1 MPSGEPTRV
10 YLLAPG
16 SGESGKA
23 LEASRAH
30 SVHLAVGKAYDV
42 AGRRYPPAWA
52 TMRGVALDEAKAA
65 ANGIE
70 SIQPGFGSASAQNLA
85 TWASKL
91 YDPQAR
97 KLVGIDLSEISKRG
111 AASSS
116 GENNHGDGDGDD
128 GEGVLERDAAEF
140 MVAVDE
146 ASFRCLVC
154 GSRGGQVTLPALWL
168 LGCRL
173 PAVVANGGCCRP
185 EIADLWPSGVPLVLI
200 TGGLDSFNEQRL
212 APGLWDA
219 ESDAAY
225 RAELWAA
232 VPEANLPTTAILH
245 LPHMGHAFDEPTLR
259 AVLPLAVEYAS
270 SDAAGAAPA
279 VDGLSLCA
287 AGLPEG
293 ETCIIVTA
301 EKPDGEVLC
310 GSVAS

>member
-1 MPSGEPTRV
+1 MPAREPTRV

-85 TWASKL
+85 TWASKI
-91 YDPQAR
+91 YDPQTR
-97 KLVGIDLSEISKRG
+97 KLVGIDLSEIAKRG

-116 GENNHGDGDGDD
+116 GENNRGDGDGDD

-259 AVLPLAVEYAS
+259 VLPLAVEYAS
-270 SDAAGAAPA
+270 RTPRSSAGC
-279 VDGLSLCA
+279 DGLSLVRPACRRRDVYNCD
-287 AGLPEG
+287 G
-293 ETCIIVTA
+293 